1 EERAERVGADVGGE
15 TGDVGD
21 RGEDL
26 HGPAGD
32 VGLALGHAPDRGLD
46 VVRLAEERHAG
57 GAGARVEDVAFG
69 VVLGGQGGEVGGVLD
84 GDAFIVAHGKSGSLL
99 ACFGGIVSDGN
110 PTRPLPP
117 QLGPGHGQLTHSSV
131 PSVKNWC
138 FQIGSRAFTSWPRS
152 AQAAN
157 ASPRCS
163 AETAATSAASPIARS
178 PIRCDTATPWT
189 PGRAA
194 ISSAIAR
201 RIDSADGWPS

>member
-1 EERAERVGADVGGE
+1 GGPHAVGVAADVVDQVLKGLDERDEDVHEGAEERAERVGADVGGE

-84 GDAFIVAHGKSGSLL
+84 
-99 ACFGGIVSDGN
+99 
-110 PTRPLPP
+110 
-117 QLGPGHGQLTHSSV
+117 
-131 PSVKNWC
+131 
-138 FQIGSRAFTSWPRS
+138 
-152 AQAAN
+152 
-157 ASPRCS
+157 
-163 AETAATSAASPIARS
+163 
-178 PIRCDTATPWT
+178 
-189 PGRAA
+189 
-194 ISSAIAR
+194 
-201 RIDSADGWPS
+201 